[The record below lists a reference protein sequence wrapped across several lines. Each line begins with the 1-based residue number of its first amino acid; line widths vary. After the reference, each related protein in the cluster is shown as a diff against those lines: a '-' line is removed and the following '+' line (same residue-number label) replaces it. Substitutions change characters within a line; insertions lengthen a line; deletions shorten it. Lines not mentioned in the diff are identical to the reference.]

1 MVQKEKK
8 KKEEEEENTLE
19 KLDFGK
25 YLPYKLN
32 RTRPC

>member
-1 MVQKEKK
+1 MFQKENK
-8 KKEEEEENTLE
+8 KKEEENALE
-19 KLDFGK
+19 KLDVGN

>member
-8 KKEEEEENTLE
+8 KNEEENTLE
-19 KLDFGK
+19 KLDFEK
-25 YLPYKLN
+25 YLSYKLN